1 MVFLFFISPIK
12 MNCPIRTSKNLW
24 EIPEL
29 TQINRLDMHSGLIP
43 YPDAASAR
51 EGDESPWRSSLNGD
65 WKFELFHRP
74 AEVSEDMLTAGF
86 DDAQWGQQTVPSLW
100 TLQGLWDQPIY
111 TNVKMPYD
119 NTPPL
124 VPEENPTGVYRRTFT
139 LPEGWEER
147 RTVLHF
153 GGVESYFE
161 VYVNDVFVG
170 MAKDNRL
177 PSEFDVSSVVQAGEN
192 HIAVKVLKWC
202 DSNYI
207 EDQDQFWHAGI
218 YRDVFLYSTE
228 NAWLQ
233 DVFAETDY
241 DLLTK
246 EGVFD
251 LQVQLGF
258 SLEAYWNKG
267 PLENFTIAAE
277 LRDPGGEIVFE
288 ADEEID
294 CRYRMSSYE
303 ANLVALIPDC
313 AAWSAEKPDLY
324 RLTVTLQNHEGKILE
339 ARSCRIG
346 FKNVVVE
353 GRELLINGQPVM
365 IRGVN
370 RHEFNMRTGR
380 TLTREDM
387 LEDIKILKQFNFN
400 AVRTAHYPNAEL
412 WYDLCDEYGL
422 YIVDEANLE
431 THANYHSMC
440 RDQRWRTSWVERG
453 ARMVLRDRNHACI
466 FCWSLGN
473 ESGNGPNHEAQAEA
487 MRALDESRI
496 FHHEGELHKQ
506 WNQGL
511 KDWAETQPIHNDL
524 IDPMYPHVS
533 TIKEW
538 AETTTDHRPY
548 IPCEYS
554 HAMGNSCGGLKDY
567 WELFESYSGLQGGF
581 IWEWVDHG
589 ILKTDEKGRE
599 YWGYGGDFGE
609 TIHDSN
615 FCTDGMVAP
624 DRTIRPA
631 VWEFKKL
638 AQPIGVVA
646 VDLTKGLIR
655 VSNKDYFTDLS
666 QYAGTWQIET
676 EGEVVASGE
685 LPLLETHPQ
694 ASEVIQIALPEVSR
708 REDQES
714 FLMIRFNRRE
724 ATAWCDAGHEVAW
737 EQLPMPATKI
747 LPAEPKPEVG
757 EVKAIKEGSLTKL
770 ICGELELVADEQ
782 AKTITAINF
791 AGQSLLDG
799 FADLCVWRATTDNDG
814 IRRWEGQHNKPMGQ
828 WLAAGLNEAK
838 VKSRE
843 LTIEGS
849 KVTQRTI
856 WTASDEAKE
865 MVHELT
871 IEMLP
876 TGELAVSNVCDYHE
890 DMPSLPRVGVVMQ
903 TSAGFENLTWYGKG
917 PWESHI
923 DRDAGTPVGLYCGT
937 VDEQY
942 VKYALPQEN
951 GNKTEVRWFSL
962 DNGELGLKFIGAPSF
977 EFSVRHVTDED
988 LFTSY
993 HTNELE
999 DKRRAETIIHLDHI
1013 QRGVGTGSCGPQ
1025 PVEKYCVS
1033 PGHYEFS
1040 YTVSPHRV

>member
-1 MVFLFFISPIK
+1 MAYPL
-12 MNCPIRTSKNLW
+12 RTSKNLW

-29 TQINRLDMHSGLIP
+29 TQINRLDAHSGLIP
-43 YPDAASAR
+43 HPAADAARSAAA
-51 EGDESPWRSSLNGD
+51 SPWRQPLDGQ
-65 WKFELFHRP
+65 WQFELFKRP
-74 AEVSEDMLTAGF
+74 SEVSEEMLTAGF
-86 DDAQWGQQTVPSLW
+86 DDSKWGEQTVPSLW

-111 TNVKMPYD
+111 TNKNMPYD
-119 NTPPL
+119 NAPPL
-124 VPEENPTGVYRRTFT
+124 VPEENPTGVYRRAFT
-139 LPEGWEER
+139 LPEGWGDR

-177 PSEFDVSSVVQAGEN
+177 PSEFDITSVVREGEN

-218 YRDVFLYSTE
+218 YREVYLVSTGQV
-228 NAWLQ
+228 WLQ

-246 EGVFD
+246 EGVLD
-251 LQVQLGF
+251 LQVKLGVDIAAH
-258 SLEAYWNKG
+258 LPTG
-267 PLENFTIAAE
+267 PLEGWTVVAE
-277 LRDPGGEIVFE
+277 LRDPAGEVVFE
-288 ADEEID
+288 AEEPID
-294 CRYRMSSYE
+294 CRYRMSEYR

-313 AAWSAEKPDLY
+313 AAWSAELPRLY
-324 RLTVTLQNHEGKILE
+324 TLTVTLCDAKQAVIE

-353 GRELLINGQPVM
+353 DRQLLINGQPVM

-387 LEDIKILKQFNFN
+387 IEDIKILKQFNFN

-422 YIVDEANLE
+422 YIMDEANLE
-431 THANYHSMC
+431 THANYATMA
-440 RDQRWRTSWVERG
+440 RDPRWRTTWVERG
-453 ARMVLRDRNHACI
+453 TRMILRDRNHACI
-466 FCWSLGN
+466 FSWSLGN
-473 ESGNGPNHEAQAEA
+473 ESGHGPNHEAQGEA

-506 WNQGL
+506 WNQGP

-524 IDPMYPHVS
+524 ICPMYTHVDE
-533 TIKEW
+533 IKQW
-538 AETTTDHRPY
+538 AITTTDHRPVVY
-548 IPCEYS
+548 CEYS

-567 WELFESYSGLQGGF
+567 WELFENYPGLQGGF

-589 ILKTDEKGRE
+589 ILKVDDQGRE

-638 AQPIGVVA
+638 AQPIGITA
-646 VDLTKGLIR
+646 VDLTQGKIR
-655 VSNKDYFTDLS
+655 VANKDYFTTLGLYD
-666 QYAGTWQIET
+666 ATWRIET
-676 EGEVVASGE
+676 GDELVAEGE
-685 LPLLETHPQ
+685 LPTLFTHPQ
-694 ASEVIQIALPEVSR
+694 ASQVVTLDLPAIPR
-708 REDQES
+708 REDEETYLTIS
-714 FLMIRFNRRE
+714 FRRRE
-724 ATAWCDAGHEVAW
+724 ATAWCEAGHEVAW
-737 EQLPMPATKI
+737 EQFAMPATQI

-757 EVKAIKEGSLTKL
+757 AVSTGTDGDITTIA
-770 ICGELELVADEQ
+770 CGELEVLVDAP
-782 AKTITAINF
+782 ANSITAINI
-791 AGQSLLDG
+791 AGQSLLEG

-814 IRRWEGQHNKPMGQ
+814 IRRWEGQDAKPMGQ
-828 WLAAGLNEAK
+828 WLAAGLNTAK
-838 VKSRE
+838 VKERTLSVDGAK
-843 LTIEGS
+843 I
-849 KVTQRTI
+849 TQRTV
-856 WTASDEAKE
+856 WVGSDEAKK
-865 MVHELT
+865 MVHEQT
-871 IEMLP
+871 IEVLP
-876 TGELAVSNVCDYHE
+876 TGEFAVSNVCDY
-890 DMPSLPRVGVVMQ
+890 DASLPSLPRVGVVMQ
-903 TSAGFENLTWYGKG
+903 TPAGFENLTWYGKG
-917 PWESHI
+917 PWESHT
-923 DRDAGTPVGLYCGT
+923 DRDAGAPVGQYSGT

-951 GNKTEVRWFSL
+951 GNKSAVRWFTL
-962 DNGELGLKFIGAPSF
+962 DNGAVGLTFTGEPTF
-977 EFSVRHVTDED
+977 EFSVRHFTDED

-999 DKRRAETIIHLDHI
+999 DKRLAETIIHIDHI

-1025 PVEKYCVS
+1025 TFEQYCVN
-1033 PGHYEFS
+1033 PGRYEWR
-1040 YTVSPHRV
+1040 YTVAPYRV